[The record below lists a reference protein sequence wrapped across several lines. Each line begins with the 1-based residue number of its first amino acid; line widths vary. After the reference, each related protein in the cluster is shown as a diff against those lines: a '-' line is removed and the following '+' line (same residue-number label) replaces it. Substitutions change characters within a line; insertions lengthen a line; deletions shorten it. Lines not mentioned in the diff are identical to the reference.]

1 MKRGKLVAIGIGIA
15 VAMMA
20 SFALA
25 ISAQSGETEEIT
37 PSETTGSR
45 HFEVELKENISVG
58 DKPPAP

>member
-25 ISAQSGETEEIT
+25 ISAQSGQADPAMIT
-37 PSETTGSR
+37 QTPEGR
-45 HFEVELKENISVG
+45 HFTVELKESVG
-58 DKPPAP
+58 VRENPGPP